1 MRRNRIFSTITNF
14 IVIFA
19 MKSVVHSLVRIS
31 FFLSVWIAYWFLNS
45 VDRDLLFSVIST

>member
-31 FFLSVWIAYWFLNS
+31 FFISLNC
-45 VDRDLLFSVIST
+45 LLVFEIGRQRPSL